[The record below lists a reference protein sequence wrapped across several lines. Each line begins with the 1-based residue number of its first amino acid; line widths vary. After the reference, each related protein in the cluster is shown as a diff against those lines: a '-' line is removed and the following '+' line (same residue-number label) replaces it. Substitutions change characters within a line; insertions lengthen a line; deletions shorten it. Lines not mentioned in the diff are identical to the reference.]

1 MRTDAHGFNQCEP
14 KRLLQ
19 GLNKLFQAHSTFAR
33 KVQNVGSRFAT
44 VDQGASG
51 IVCVSY
57 MGSPRGGE
65 KSAE

>member
-1 MRTDAHGFNQCEP
+1 
-14 KRLLQ
+14 
-19 GLNKLFQAHSTFAR
+19 
-33 KVQNVGSRFAT
+33 